1 MTTLDLIITIAKYGF
16 AFVGLALIPLM
27 IFMERKGAAII
38 QDRIGP
44 NRAEANIF
52 NMVRIRGFGMVH
64 NLTDVVKLLWKED
77 FIPKNAHKWFYIVAP
92 IIPVFTAVVTPALIP
107 WFAPIEFTGSTFEK
121 VGGISGQIIDAN
133 AGILMLFA
141 LGSLSVYGVVL
152 GSWSSNS
159 KFSLLGG
166 MRSSAMM
173 ISYEVS
179 MGLSLL
185 GLFMIVGSFSLTNI
199 VEWQAEN
206 TWGVVAQ
213 PVGFFL
219 FLTAMF
225 AETGRTPFDVAE
237 GESEIVGGFHTEY
250 SSIKFALFFM
260 GEYCH
265 IVIASALIATLFF
278 GGYHLPFLSTDVIK
292 GNVTTVIGVGGIL
305 KAMVL
310 FGICRMII
318 QQKKRYAAKQ
328 AKDHDIRM
336 REYSVLTAIVGAMG
350 IAALIVTVVAFSYGE
365 IDAMHPAAAI
375 LTALIQVGIV
385 ILKTLFFCWV
395 FVWVRWTLPRL
406 RYDQIMALGWKVM
419 LNIALVNLAVTAL
432 ILKIVEG

>member
-16 AFVGLALIPLM
+16 AFMGLALIPLM

-44 NRAEANIF
+44 NRATLNLG
-52 NMVRIRGFGMVH
+52 VVKLRGFGMVH
-64 NLTDVVKLLWKED
+64 NLTDVVKLLFKED
-77 FIPKNAHKWFYIVAP
+77 FIPKHAHKWFYLIAP

-107 WFAPIEFTGSTFEK
+107 WFAPIYFEGSAFASTT
-121 VGGISGQIIDAN
+121 GISGQIIDAN

-166 MRSSAMM
+166 LRSSAMM

-185 GLFMIVGSFSLTNI
+185 GLFMIVGSFSLTDI
-199 VEWQAEN
+199 VEFQSEYA
-206 TWGVVAQ
+206 WGVVVQ

-219 FLTAMF
+219 FLASMF

-265 IVIASALIATLFF
+265 IVIASALMATLFF
-278 GGYHLPFLSTDVIK
+278 GGYHLPFLSTEVIK
-292 GNVTTVIGVGGIL
+292 SNVTTVIGVGAIL
-305 KAMVL
+305 KGLVL
-310 FGICRMII
+310 FGIMMMIRA
-318 QQKKRYAAKQ
+318 QKKRYAAKQ

-336 REYSVLTAIVGAMG
+336 REYAVLSGIVGLLAVACFVVMI
-350 IAALIVTVVAFSYGE
+350 IAFAIGDVDS
-365 IDAMHPAAAI
+365 MHPAAAI
-375 LTALIQVGIV
+375 FTALIQVGIV

-419 LNIALVNLAVTAL
+419 INVALVNLAITAL
-432 ILKIVEG
+432 VLKILEG

>member
-1 MTTLDLIITIAKYGF
+1 MNFDFWIVAAKYLA
-16 AFVGLALIPLM
+16 AFVGLGLIPVM

-44 NRAEANIF
+44 NRAAF
-52 NMVRIRGFGMVH
+52 NLGFVKLRGFGFAH
-64 NLTDVVKLLWKED
+64 NITDVVKLIWKED
-77 FIPKNAHKWFYIVAP
+77 FIPKHSHKWFYMIAP
-92 IIPVFTAVVTPALIP
+92 IIPVFTAVVTPAFIP
-107 WFAPIEFTGSTFEK
+107 WFAPMIAFEGSQIYAN
-121 VGGISGQIIDAN
+121 GGQITGQIIDAN

-141 LGSLSVYGVVL
+141 FGSLSVYGVVL

-185 GLFMIVGSFSLTNI
+185 GLFLIVGSLRLTDI
-199 VEWQAEN
+199 VEWQATN
-206 TWGVVAQ
+206 AWGVIVQ

-219 FLTAMF
+219 FLTSMF

-265 IVIASALIATLFF
+265 IVIASTLIATLFF
-278 GGYHLPFLSTDVIK
+278 GGYHLPFLGTEVIQN
-292 GNVTTVIGVGGIL
+292 NVTKVVGYGAIL

-310 FGICRMII
+310 LFLCLMVIK
-318 QQKKRYAAKQ
+318 QKDRYAKKQ
-328 AKDHDIRM
+328 AQDHAIRM
-336 REYSVLTAIVGAMG
+336 KEYSVLSAILGLAGLAAFAVAV
-350 IAALIVTVVAFSYGE
+350 IALFFIGE
-365 IDAMHPAAAI
+365 VEATNPWAAI
-375 LTALIQVGIV
+375 FTALIQVGIV

-395 FVWVRWTLPRL
+395 FVWVRWTLPRI

-419 LNIALVNLAVTAL
+419 LNIALINLAVTAL
-432 ILKIVEG
+432 VLKVIE